1 MAESSQS
8 NSGATAILA
17 FIAGVGAGVAAGLLF
32 APRSGEETRYRIKA
46 KAEKARADV
55 EHKIAEEKHLVSDK
69 IKEAKTRA
77 KHVIDEGREAIKE
90 KSS

>member
-1 MAESSQS
+1 MAESSQ
-8 NSGATAILA
+8 NNTGAAAILA
-17 FIAGVGAGVAAGLLF
+17 FIAGVGAGVTAGLLF

-46 KAEKARADV
+46 KAEKTRADV

-69 IKEAKTRA
+69 IKEAKDRA